1 MKFLLTFTLILF
13 FFFNL
18 YSQVSRET
26 YPYGVNSDGRLIGVF
41 EDLKNKTKGSKI
53 KTEKIS
59 GSPYFDKSFKTA
71 QIEYFGKILK
81 DNVYIRYNAYSD
93 EMEMAKSESQ
103 TSSEDALIKNKKVT
117 CIINGYTY
125 RYLAFI
131 KDDELPAI
139 GYFKELFKGNK
150 FSLYVRETK
159 EYKEGVKAKSSLEGS
174 FPARFID
181 RIEYF
186 IAEGDDSLKQTK
198 LSKKQIVK
206 ALSSYEQEIKD
217 FININKVKL
226 RNSSDIIEL
235 FKFLEEI

>member
-1 MKFLLTFTLILF
+1 MC
-13 FFFNL
+13 
-18 YSQVSRET
+18 
-26 YPYGVNSDGRLIGVF
+26 
-41 EDLKNKTKGSKI
+41 
-53 KTEKIS
+53 
-59 GSPYFDKSFKTA
+59 
-71 QIEYFGKILK
+71 
-81 DNVYIRYNAYSD
+81 IRDSAYSD
-93 EMEMAKSESQ
+93 EMEMAKSEIQ
-103 TSSEDALIKNKKVT
+103 TSSEDALIKNKKVACT
-117 CIINGYTY
+117 LNGYTY

-131 KDDELPAI
+131 KDNKLPAI

-186 IAEGDDSLKQTK
+186 IAEGDGSLKQTK